1 VGVGDAGLILD
12 TNALSAAAEED
23 AAVLGILADARE
35 LALPVVVIGEYR
47 YGIARSRRAS
57 IYRQW
62 LDKLIED
69 CRVLDVSNQ
78 TTHHYATIA
87 VELRQAGRPIPTND
101 IWIAALCRQHSLPV
115 LSRDLHFDTIAGVK
129 RLSW

>member
-1 VGVGDAGLILD
+1 
-12 TNALSAAAEED
+12 
-23 AAVLGILADARE
+23 VLGILADARE